1 MRCARNGSSFLTDVA
16 GVMDNGGRVIPRL
29 DARGAEQLRASGVAR
44 GGMLP
49 KLAACLDALADSAV
63 PIAHIVDGREP
74 GAVMNCVNGRPMGT
88 RITP

>member
-1 MRCARNGSSFLTDVA
+1 
-16 GVMDNGGRVIPRL
+16 MDNGGRVIPRL

-49 KLAACLDALADSAV
+49 KLAACLDALADAAV

-74 GAVMNCVNGRPMGT
+74 GAVMNCVNGRPVGT
-88 RITP
+88 RITA

>member
-1 MRCARNGSSFLTDVA
+1 MRAERIIFLTDVA

-49 KLAACLDALADSAV
+49 KLAACLDALADAAV